1 MKAID
6 LRTLYYEIID
16 SVSLGTSVIYSVE
29 FSETS
34 ETSPQLLTPNL
45 VLVKKLNY
53 NFMGLNYLITYIW
66 LS

>member
-53 NFMGLNYLITYIW
+53 NFMGLNYLITYI
-66 LS
+66 